1 MKPVKLFIFVLLV
14 TAFLVSC
21 GNSSG
26 LNPKKFTGFDS
37 YTSKYSKHS
46 DYDTLA
52 TVNTDGYWEN
62 GEVISHF
69 DCPDSKFFPPIDI
82 NNWNKVEA
90 VSGRLPTYKETL
102 LGKSI
107 HMYNGKKNPE
117 VKVYPTTLPK
127 LAYFYGGNNDGEYQ
141 VNEHTGKLVKKP
153 LLVVVIQM
161 VRSANDTLIGFR
173 YITGGCGGS
182 VMHDFHLLTEDEIA
196 KAILEYKEDAKM
208 PNGKKHFNKNR
219 GRC

>member
-1 MKPVKLFIFVLLV
+1 MKSLKIALLFSILIS
-14 TAFLVSC
+14 FLISC
-21 GNSSG
+21 RQSSG
-26 LNPKKFTGFDS
+26 LDPEKFRGFES
-37 YTSKYSKHS
+37 YASKNSVH
-46 DYDTLA
+46 DTLA

-62 GEVISHF
+62 GEVITHF
-69 DCPDSKFFPPIDI
+69 DCPDSKFFPPIDL

-127 LAYFYGGNNDGEYQ
+127 LAYFYGSNNDGEYQ

-173 YITGGCGGS
+173 YISGGCGGS
-182 VMHDFHLLTEDEIA
+182 VMHDFRLLNDDEID
-196 KAILEYKEDAKM
+196 KAILDYNTEM
-208 PNGKKHFNKNR
+208 RLKKTKKGFNQNN